1 MSRRSLATPLG
12 QRRMGIGRADIT
24 PPVGNYHRSWGAAK
38 HDASTGIHRSL
49 LATTLLMED
58 DDRTH
63 HVLVT
68 LDLGWLLGREQT
80 ALTQKIASAVGLAP
94 ERVVITFSHTH
105 SAGNF
110 DLDRVGHQGGHLI
123 AGYLDTLAVALI
135 DTVHQ
140 AQASLQPVELA
151 YGTGRCNLA
160 QNRDYW
166 DEETGQYVCGTNP
179 NRESDDTV
187 MVIRLTD
194 TQGKPLAH
202 LVNYG
207 CHPTTL
213 AWENTLISPDYIG
226 AMRETVERVTN
237 CPCVFLLSACGDL
250 GPKDGFVGDTSVAD
264 RNGRQLGY
272 AALSVIEALTP
283 PGTEMRYAGP
293 VVSGATLG
301 VWRHEP
307 LTSERQGTVSR
318 FRVAYETVDLPLVAL
333 PTQEEAEQRLV
344 DWQAR
349 EATARHEGRLQDAAD
364 CRAHVERSRRALRRI
379 EGLSGGKS
387 APYGVTLIQ
396 VGEGVF
402 ILLSGE
408 PYNWLQQEL
417 RARFCHTPLIVG
429 VLCNRGTGGYLLP
442 HDDYGKGI
450 YQESGAVF
458 GPGCLEQLAEAIST
472 RLHVWGVS

>member
-12 QRRMGIGRADIT
+12 ECRMGIGRADIT

-38 HDASTGIHRSL
+38 HDTSTGIHRPL
-49 LATTLLMED
+49 LATTLVIED
-58 DDRTH
+58 DDRSH
-63 HVLVT
+63 HALVT

-80 ALTQKIASAVGLAP
+80 ALTQKVASAVGLAP

-110 DLDRVGHQGGHLI
+110 DLDRVDHPGGHLI
-123 AGYLDTLAVALI
+123 PGYLDTLATALI
-135 DTVHQ
+135 DTVRQ
-140 AQASLQPVELA
+140 AQASLQTVELA
-151 YGTGRCNLA
+151 FGTGRCNLA

-166 DEETGQYVCGTNP
+166 DEETNQYVCGTNP
-179 NRESDDTV
+179 DRESDDTV
-187 MVIRLTD
+187 MVVRLTD
-194 TQGKPLAH
+194 TKGNVLAH

-226 AMRETVERVTN
+226 AMRETVESVTN
-237 CPCVFLLSACGDL
+237 CPCVFLLGACGDL
-250 GPKDGFVGDTSVAD
+250 GPKDGFVGDTGVAD

-272 AALSVIEALTP
+272 SALSAIEALTP

-301 VWRHEP
+301 IWHHEP
-307 LTSERQGTVSR
+307 LTSKRQATVR
-318 FRVAYETVDLPLVAL
+318 QFRVACETVDLPLVVL
-333 PTQEEAEQRLV
+333 PTQEEAEHRLA
-344 DWQAR
+344 DWEAR
-349 EATARHEGRLQDAAD
+349 EATARQAGQLQEAAD
-364 CRAHVERSRRALRRI
+364 CRAHVERAKRVLRRI
-379 EGLSGGKS
+379 EGIPVGKT

-402 ILLSGE
+402 VLLSGE

-417 RARFCHTPLIVG
+417 RARFSQTPLVVG
-429 VLCNRGTGGYLLP
+429 VVCNRATGGYLLP
-442 HDDYGKGI
+442 HGEYGKGI
-450 YQESGAVF
+450 YQESAAVF
-458 GPGCLEQLAEAIST
+458 GPGCLEQLVEAITT
-472 RLHVWGVS
+472 RLRAWGLR